1 MGRKLNFPPDNTEKK
16 ISFIDYGG
24 DGYDYS
30 DEFGM
35 FKVKYTG
42 NEKSFTKLSV
52 ARRFYERL
60 KCSKAIWDVTKI
72 PELLDA
78 VTMIIQ
84 SGVGYDN
91 CVEDAIYKVEYEKYW
106 RGGQTF
112 GMKRFKKLSEAR
124 QYYEALEMY
133 NKAIWE
139 IKYPECVLIHRMQ
152 RD

>member
-16 ISFIDYGG
+16 IAFIDYGG

-42 NEKSFTKLSV
+42 NLKSFTKLSV

-72 PELLDA
+72 PELLNG
-78 VTMIIQ
+78 VIMIIQ
-84 SGVGYDN
+84 SGVGYAN
-91 CVEDAIYKVEYEKYW
+91 CLEDACYMVEYEKYW

-112 GMKRFKKLSEAR
+112 SRKRFKKLSEAR
-124 QYYEALEMY
+124 NYYNELKIY

-139 IKYPECVLIHRMQ
+139 IKYPECVLLQKMET
-152 RD
+152 D